1 MMDTSTDINA
11 DHDDDAEEILGPGIF
26 QKLSFQKARYIGQT
40 YEQALMASV
49 QAVQGKRIM
58 LLEIGGPEESVLVR
72 ECEKVFGKGSAV
84 QLSHWNGG
92 DLDTEQ
98 GLGYIQRV
106 IQEEHPRLVWF
117 NPDSQAYSPL
127 QRMNQRNPEQTARL
141 QAKRERT
148 DRQYEGISKIFR
160 AAASSGTT
168 CVLGSPEHCE
178 LWHQDWYTALVQDLG
193 LYEGVCQGCQ
203 VNRRSFQRV
212 LQCSGWGLVS
222 SDGAL
227 IQNLSLQC
235 DGRHAMERNP
245 MNSQASDQAYTSEF
259 ARRLVRYLQRK
270 ESWFEVA
277 REFQS
282 SSHTCLAA
290 SSASP
295 ESTETP
301 SEGIQDIPRET
312 RKRIFQ
318 NLRKIHTATG
328 HCSLQYLK
336 ENLKRRGASQDVMRC
351 AELFQCDVCDERRR
365 PNPRSQAT
373 LQELVPKWHTLQCDA
388 FSWNHPNGE
397 QKWQFMLGIDEG
409 SRLRVG
415 RLLFQH
421 QTRTPGMQDFVD
433 FFEGHWLPHFGNPQ
447 VLRLDP
453 AGCFRSHQ
461 LDRYLS
467 DRSIEVQHI
476 PAEAHWQNSLVE
488 RSVQMIKEMMSSL
501 VSEQPTMTASEA
513 FYRSV
518 WACNNRDQYHGYSP
532 LQHAFGRAPD
542 ELGRL
547 GESKLRD
554 IPILTE
560 HGVSAEFG
568 RDVKAMMIAE
578 QAFLREQAKERL
590 RRAELS
596 GNRPMKNVSPG
607 DLVYVWRRMTPRQD
621 GQRHFK
627 GGRFVGPYRVLAT
640 ETRQAQE
647 DLRAGHIVWLYRG
660 GQLLK
665 ASPQQLRPATAREE
679 AWAELQGTSEI
690 PWTLSS
696 TLQQKPPHEYED
708 VTQDG
713 DLMPSVMQDGDPEES
728 EPPPRMMRRMRTKQQ
743 PPQAKE
749 PRSRSPVART
759 REGENQGSE
768 TREPKSPDTRN
779 EELPRSRS
787 PLIRGRPVRTQQP
800 LSSSDYL
807 EECGVSFPEEESE
820 YWKASDSAVALSL
833 ELPGLKTRKG
843 KEWARDLGCYF
854 VKQLRRNAVE
864 VSEKRL
870 TEAEREAFKGAK
882 QKEVKNFV
890 VAKAFQKLPEH
901 LRPSKGQVL
910 KMRWLLT
917 WKVDD
922 DHKDGEPVKRD
933 AVGNPLKPKARAV
946 VLGYMDPE
954 YEHRPTSSPTMARTT
969 RQLFLQH
976 CANHKF
982 TVEKGDIRGAF
993 LQGDNFGPE
1002 RPMVCEP
1009 LPEICEALGVP
1020 HGSEMLLTKAAYG
1033 LVEAP
1038 IQWYLTV
1045 ARFLESIGGERQFS
1059 DPTCWGFFRADR
1071 TPIGWVCGH
1080 VDDFLFGGDSKDPA
1094 WQKIRKLIQERFKW
1108 GQWESGKF
1116 TQCGVVIEQDS
1127 EGFSLSQP
1135 DYLEAVSE
1143 IHVSKARWQQPESPI
1158 NGLELQQLR
1167 SVLGALSWHAS
1178 QVAPQW
1184 CAPVSLLLSK
1194 IHTGVVNDILE
1205 TNKLLRKAKLG
1216 QHQKM
1221 RIHGQGHELPLLA
1234 AWVDAADGHRPDGGS
1249 TKGIVIG
1256 WAPRRLLD
1264 GALVR
1269 ISPMFWQSAKIQR
1282 TCRSSGAAETHAAVD
1297 ADDELYAVRFQ
1308 VFEFQGGQVPL
1319 WSCDDAVETIEG
1331 VLISDSRNL
1340 YDRMQQTVL
1349 TLKGAEKRTD
1359 IASLCLK
1366 ESMQS
1371 TKLQVRW
1378 VNGDSQLANSL
1389 TKDNELHQYFE
1400 FLRRDGQWRIVYDP
1414 ELLSGRRRKQL
1425 GLSSL
1430 QTQVAE

>member
-1 MMDTSTDINA
+1 MPTSTVTKKEMQDRLRQQGENPPTSWTKVQLA
-11 DHDDDAEEILGPGIF
+11 ARLAELAEEITPTTSTMTERDVVKMINRC
-26 QKLSFQKARYIGQT
+26 KRKA
-40 YEQALMASV
+40 ELQALLQEHGVPFAPAQTIDQLKSKIYKHLMETQVIPS
-49 QAVQGKRIM
+49 
-58 LLEIGGPEESVLVR
+58 GPENMG
-72 ECEKVFGKGSAV
+72 FGKHSEMTYNQVIVEKPEYTKWCISTAV
-84 QLSHWNGG
+84 ENPESHW
-92 DLDTEQ
+92 
-98 GLGYIQRV
+98 
-106 IQEEHPRLVWF
+106 RLLRFAQWA
-117 NPDSQAYSPL
+117 Q
-127 QRMNQRNPEQTARL
+127 
-141 QAKRERT
+141 
-148 DRQYEGISKIFR
+148 GISMSEKEAIRGRLGTSWTTAYPVR
-160 AAASSGTT
+160 AAAAKRIAAPSGAS
-168 CVLGSPEHCE
+168 GSETSWE
-178 LWHQDWYTALVQDLG
+178 MTQEVNQDLEMIPEEAMSRIKELELELG
-193 LYEGVCQGCQ
+193 RLRQEMKNREGNHEVKTHQK
-203 VNRRSFQRV
+203 R
-212 LQCSGWGLVS
+212 WGLVS

-282 SSHTCLAA
+282 SSHTCFAA

-328 HCSLQYLK
+328 
-336 ENLKRRGASQDVMRC
+336 
-351 AELFQCDVCDERRR
+351 
-365 PNPRSQAT
+365 
-373 LQELVPKWHTLQCDA
+373 
-388 FSWNHPNGE
+388 
-397 QKWQFMLGIDEG
+397 
-409 SRLRVG
+409 
-415 RLLFQH
+415 
-421 QTRTPGMQDFVD
+421 
-433 FFEGHWLPHFGNPQ
+433 
-447 VLRLDP
+447 
-453 AGCFRSHQ
+453 
-461 LDRYLS
+461 
-467 DRSIEVQHI
+467 
-476 PAEAHWQNSLVE
+476 
-488 RSVQMIKEMMSSL
+488 
-501 VSEQPTMTASEA
+501 
-513 FYRSV
+513 
-518 WACNNRDQYHGYSP
+518 
-532 LQHAFGRAPD
+532 
-542 ELGRL
+542 
-547 GESKLRD
+547 
-554 IPILTE
+554 
-560 HGVSAEFG
+560 
-568 RDVKAMMIAE
+568 
-578 QAFLREQAKERL
+578 
-590 RRAELS
+590 
-596 GNRPMKNVSPG
+596 
-607 DLVYVWRRMTPRQD
+607 DLVYVWRRMKT
-621 GQRHFK
+621 F
-627 GGRFVGPYRVLAT
+627 
-640 ETRQAQE
+640 
-647 DLRAGHIVWLYRG
+647 
-660 GQLLK
+660 
-665 ASPQQLRPATAREE
+665 
-679 AWAELQGTSEI
+679 ELGTSCGYI
-690 PWTLSS
+690 VGVNFS
-696 TLQQKPPHEYED
+696 
-708 VTQDG
+708 
-713 DLMPSVMQDGDPEES
+713 
-728 EPPPRMMRRMRTKQQ
+728 
-743 PPQAKE
+743 
-749 PRSRSPVART
+749 
-759 REGENQGSE
+759 
-768 TREPKSPDTRN
+768 
-779 EELPRSRS
+779 
-787 PLIRGRPVRTQQP
+787 RTQQP

-807 EECGVSFPEEESE
+807 EECGVSFPGEESE

-969 RQLFLQH
+969 RQLFLQQ

-982 TVEKGDIRGAF
+982 TVEKGDISGAF

-1020 HGSEMLLTKAAYG
+1020 QGSEMLLTTYG

-1143 IHVSKARWQQPESPI
+1143 IHVSNARWQQPESPI
-1158 NGLELQQLR
+1158 DGLELQQLR

-1184 CAPVSLLLSK
+1184 CAPVSLLMSK

-1269 ISPMFWQSAKIQR
+1269 ISPLFWQSAKIQR

-1297 ADDELYAVRFQ
+1297 ADDELYAVRPLSNTVFQ
-1308 VFEFQGGQVPL
+1308 LSAVMESISLYLSQNLKPEQKPSQAPKVEVDYVGFREEDHHVVSREQEVACLAGILYAAFVLASVVHFGQNGAQIGKKPWSNMVCIASEKEVLSACDFAWDPSLVQYDIWSDASTTKSHEKAITELKQDGDSEDGDSDLKARKLKSENLVTPPKDHAIIMYKNANTVDDDMPVDDDVGKKHVPK
-1319 WSCDDAVETIEG
+1319 SRKGRRKANKFRRVRQAVMNAKKNALTKPKK
-1331 VLISDSRNL
+1331 SDTASAP
-1340 YDRMQQTVL
+1340 TS
-1349 TLKGAEKRTD
+1349 KPKRTAGAD
-1359 IASLCLK
+1359 EVKPGSYAPGKFRDARLDFI
-1366 ESMQS
+1366 
-1371 TKLQVRW
+1371 
-1378 VNGDSQLANSL
+1378 
-1389 TKDNELHQYFE
+1389 
-1400 FLRRDGQWRIVYDP
+1400 RRQMR
-1414 ELLSGRRRKQL
+1414 EQ
-1425 GLSSL
+1425 GLSWKEACKLWLPSAERASFL
-1430 QTQVAE
+1430 QGMSKSELSKRRFNV

>member
-1 MMDTSTDINA
+1 MPTSTVTKKEMQDRLRQQGENPPTSWTKVQLA
-11 DHDDDAEEILGPGIF
+11 ARLAELAEEITPTTSTMTERDVVKMINRC
-26 QKLSFQKARYIGQT
+26 KRKA
-40 YEQALMASV
+40 ELQALLQEHGVPFAPAQTIDQLKSKIYKHLMETQVIPS
-49 QAVQGKRIM
+49 
-58 LLEIGGPEESVLVR
+58 GPENMG
-72 ECEKVFGKGSAV
+72 FGKHSEMTYNQVIVEKPEYTKWCISTAV
-84 QLSHWNGG
+84 ENPESHW
-92 DLDTEQ
+92 
-98 GLGYIQRV
+98 
-106 IQEEHPRLVWF
+106 RLLRFAQWA
-117 NPDSQAYSPL
+117 Q
-127 QRMNQRNPEQTARL
+127 
-141 QAKRERT
+141 
-148 DRQYEGISKIFR
+148 GISMSEKEAIRGRLGTSWTTAYPVR
-160 AAASSGTT
+160 AAAAKRIAAPSGAS
-168 CVLGSPEHCE
+168 GSETSWE
-178 LWHQDWYTALVQDLG
+178 MTQEVNQDLEMIPEEAMSRIKELELELG
-193 LYEGVCQGCQ
+193 RLRQEMKNREGNHEVKTHQK
-203 VNRRSFQRV
+203 R
-212 LQCSGWGLVS
+212 WGLVS

-282 SSHTCLAA
+282 SSHTCFAA

-328 HCSLQYLK
+328 
-336 ENLKRRGASQDVMRC
+336 
-351 AELFQCDVCDERRR
+351 
-365 PNPRSQAT
+365 
-373 LQELVPKWHTLQCDA
+373 
-388 FSWNHPNGE
+388 
-397 QKWQFMLGIDEG
+397 
-409 SRLRVG
+409 
-415 RLLFQH
+415 
-421 QTRTPGMQDFVD
+421 
-433 FFEGHWLPHFGNPQ
+433 
-447 VLRLDP
+447 
-453 AGCFRSHQ
+453 
-461 LDRYLS
+461 
-467 DRSIEVQHI
+467 
-476 PAEAHWQNSLVE
+476 
-488 RSVQMIKEMMSSL
+488 
-501 VSEQPTMTASEA
+501 
-513 FYRSV
+513 
-518 WACNNRDQYHGYSP
+518 
-532 LQHAFGRAPD
+532 
-542 ELGRL
+542 
-547 GESKLRD
+547 
-554 IPILTE
+554 
-560 HGVSAEFG
+560 
-568 RDVKAMMIAE
+568 
-578 QAFLREQAKERL
+578 
-590 RRAELS
+590 
-596 GNRPMKNVSPG
+596 
-607 DLVYVWRRMTPRQD
+607 DLVYVWRRMKT
-621 GQRHFK
+621 F
-627 GGRFVGPYRVLAT
+627 
-640 ETRQAQE
+640 
-647 DLRAGHIVWLYRG
+647 
-660 GQLLK
+660 
-665 ASPQQLRPATAREE
+665 
-679 AWAELQGTSEI
+679 ELGTSCGYIVGVNFSRSLEAEV
-690 PWTLSS
+690 LSRES
-696 TLQQKPPHEYED
+696 
-708 VTQDG
+708 
-713 DLMPSVMQDGDPEES
+713 SEE
-728 EPPPRMMRRMRTKQQ
+728 RTK
-743 PPQAKE
+743 
-749 PRSRSPVART
+749 
-759 REGENQGSE
+759 
-768 TREPKSPDTRN
+768 
-779 EELPRSRS
+779 
-787 PLIRGRPVRTQQP
+787 
-800 LSSSDYL
+800 
-807 EECGVSFPEEESE
+807 ESE

-969 RQLFLQH
+969 RQLFLQQ

-982 TVEKGDIRGAF
+982 TVEKGDISGAF

-1020 HGSEMLLTKAAYG
+1020 QGSEMLLTTYG

-1143 IHVSKARWQQPESPI
+1143 IHVSK
-1158 NGLELQQLR
+1158 
-1167 SVLGALSWHAS
+1167 
-1178 QVAPQW
+1178 VAPQW
-1184 CAPVSLLLSK
+1184 CAPVSLLMSK

-1269 ISPMFWQSAKIQR
+1269 ISPLFWQSAKIQR

-1308 VFEFQGGQVPL
+1308 VFEFQGGQVKRGRL
-1319 WSCDDAVETIEG
+1319 IKDIFAHSDAGDCSNHQGIASEKEVLSACDFAWDPSLVQYDNWTTKSHEKAITELKQDGDSEDGDSDLKARKLKSENLVTPPKDHAIIMYKNANTVDDDMPVDDDVGKKHVPKSRKGRRKANKFRRVRQAVMNAKKNALTKPKK
-1331 VLISDSRNL
+1331 SDTASAP
-1340 YDRMQQTVL
+1340 TS
-1349 TLKGAEKRTD
+1349 KPKRTAGAD
-1359 IASLCLK
+1359 EVKPGSYAPGKFRDARLDFI
-1366 ESMQS
+1366 
-1371 TKLQVRW
+1371 
-1378 VNGDSQLANSL
+1378 
-1389 TKDNELHQYFE
+1389 
-1400 FLRRDGQWRIVYDP
+1400 RRQMR
-1414 ELLSGRRRKQL
+1414 EQ
-1425 GLSSL
+1425 GLSWKEACKLWLPSAERASFL
-1430 QTQVAE
+1430 QGMSKSELSKRRFNV